1 MQILK
6 KIKFSKKSENLEKK
20 SKNDPKIHQNG
31 LNDPQMTPKMLK
43 LTPKIQILKKI
54 KNFKNVWKSRKKS
67 KIHPKLAKIHKNG
80 QNCAKNVQVDHKN
93 ANFEKI

>member
-1 MQILK
+1 MNPQNANFEK

-43 LTPKIQILKKI
+43 LTPKIQILKKNQ
-54 KNFKNVWKSRKKS
+54 KFQKCL
-67 KIHPKLAKIHKNG
+67 KI
-80 QNCAKNVQVDHKN
+80 
-93 ANFEKI
+93 